1 MASKI
6 NKVLTN
12 QTQTLSNEELANV
25 SASLSA
31 ILGQGSGGEQCASAW
46 LPTITEDGDISWTL
60 TSATIAPATANI
72 MGPPGPTGQDG
83 APGSDGAD
91 GTSVVLQSVIDVEG
105 GKQVTLAWGETP
117 STSSFVIPSGTPG
130 TNGKDGKDGTDGT
143 NGTSVHLD
151 SVSTVAGGTQVTLG
165 WGTSDTSAFVIPSGA
180 AGAPGTNGKD
190 GTDGEDGVSP
200 TISAT
205 ELGPTEQHPQGGFA
219 VTITDKTGSQTIN
232 IWNGNN
238 GAGAT
243 VRLLEGTGI
252 KIEADGSDYTIGVS
266 ADYALKSELPDVTDM
281 ATKTWVSGQGYL
293 TSIPDSYATKAYAN
307 EASANA
313 LSAAETWVNQ
323 QNFAT
328 SAGLAANKQFAMT
341 TTGWKEIQ
349 GGGGGTTYTAGEGIS
364 IDNDVISFSGAQVAA
379 QEYVLAGNGTVE
391 SPFNTSSFYEN
402 YLENLASING
412 DVAVVSA
419 AIAAMGGAIKI
430 IGNASCNYINNLQVG
445 NINPGDSYILTDSDT
460 IYAYNAEGQQVQLT
474 AHAGDMAVL
483 GIANYQKTVALL
495 ATTPNLTQYA
505 KLNQRTIVKAGVGVT
520 VSHAE
525 NSDGAVEYTV
535 NTVGGGGEGTL
546 SAYTVTCSGDNRF
559 DFERSVDPI
568 TSAINYNMTTTMPN
582 FINVTA
588 TPTGTLT
595 PNSYYFVYE
604 E

>member
-6 NKVLTN
+6 NKILTN
-12 QTQTLSNEELANV
+12 QSQEFSNEELANV

-31 ILGQGSGGEQCASAW
+31 ILGQGGGTYSGDGRYINVKNDNTITMTQTAASLLNSVENKLNTDIYAAASGTWEDVASAYQTYSGDY
-46 LPTITEDGDISWTL
+46 LTESA
-60 TSATIAPATANI
+60 TSALYYPLSGNPSGFMDGMFIAKYNETTIAELDSAYNANQLVYC
-72 MGPPGPTGQDG
+72 MVPTGTT
-83 APGSDGAD
+83 
-91 GTSVVLQSVIDVEG
+91 GTR
-105 GKQVTLAWGETP
+105 LAFLAFINTKNDSEACYEFQYYRS
-117 STSSFVIPSGTPG
+117 STSKSIGAQSDQVVIFSCMSATGNWTSGTRN
-130 TNGKDGKDGTDGT
+130 TNAQI
-143 NGTSVHLD
+143 
-151 SVSTVAGGTQVTLG
+151 VA
-165 WGTSDTSAFVIPSGA
+165 DTGLSAKMSG
-180 AGAPGTNGKD
+180 NK
-190 GTDGEDGVSP
+190 
-200 TISAT
+200 
-205 ELGPTEQHPQGGFA
+205 LY
-219 VTITDKTGSQTIN
+219 
-232 IWNGNN
+232 
-238 GAGAT
+238 
-243 VRLLEGTGI
+243 L
-252 KIEADGSDYTIGVS
+252 GVS
-266 ADYALKSELPDVTDM
+266 ADYALKSELPDLTDY
-281 ATKTWVSGQGYL
+281 ATKT
-293 TSIPDSYATKAYAN
+293 YAN

-313 LSAAETWVNQ
+313 LSQAETWVGQ

-328 SAGLAANKQFAMT
+328 SAGLSANKQFAMT

-402 YLENLASING
+402 YLENLAAVNG

-419 AIAAMGGAIKI
+419 AVAAMGGAIKI
-430 IGNASCNYINNLQVG
+430 IGNASCTYIDNLQAS
-445 NINPGDSYILTDSDT
+445 NIQPGDAYIATTDGTVGGLDVET
-460 IYAYNAEGQQVQLT
+460 GQWKSFTV
-474 AHAGDMAVL
+474 HSGDMVVL
-483 GIANYQKTVALL
+483 SISNNTKVVSVL
-495 ATTPNLTQYA
+495 ATTPNLTQYT

-520 VSHAE
+520 VSHTE

-559 DFERSVDPI
+559 DFERSVDPV